1 MKLSKRQKK
10 VFELLCDGLTVNEI
24 AEKMH
29 ISTVTVHTHL
39 IKMYKKFNVNRKY
52 QLLSIEIKRLQ
63 MYEKMWNNLK
73 ERLKNVG

>member
-10 VFELLCDGLTVNEI
+10 VFELLCDGLTVKEI

-39 IKMYKKFNVNRKY
+39 TVLYKKFNVNRKY